1 MNTARRSIGSWRKVP
16 AFEWGRG
23 NTTACNNGRLCAIRK
38 NQNTILV
45 ALGANLPAADGAP
58 PLLTLQ
64 RAAAGLDA
72 LPGLRLAALSR
83 WIRTPPE
90 PPLPGAPDFING
102 LARLEGEAEPV
113 ALLDALH
120 AIEAAAG
127 RVRPFPNAPRS
138 LDLDLIALGDLVRA
152 APGPVLPH
160 PRAHLRRF
168 VLQPLAEVAPGWRH
182 PVLGETV
189 EMLLARLPGPPAPV
203 VATG

>member
-113 ALLDALH
+113 ALLAALH

-189 EMLLARLPGPPAPV
+189 ETLLARLPGPPAPV
-203 VATG
+203 VASG